1 MSELPG
7 EEAFAGAT
15 IAARIDGEVGWILLG
30 GERPFTL
37 DESVPGDLVAAIDAV
52 ESSPARALVLAGTS
66 RVFCAG
72 ANLRL
77 APKLTDAAFAREW
90 LAGHHEA
97 IARLAECPLPTVAA
111 VHGAAAGAGCN
122 LAIACDHVV
131 AAPEARFSQA
141 FIRIGLA
148 TDMGSLFLLP
158 RRTGLQ
164 AAKDLMLTGREVE
177 GDEALALHLADELC
191 PADSVWDRAA
201 EVASTR
207 AAGPLAA
214 YGAVKRGLAE
224 GAHLPLRPSL
234 DLERDLQLDVM
245 LAPDF
250 SEGSQAFLEKRP
262 PSFGGPAGAG

>member
-1 MSELPG
+1 MTDLPG
-7 EEAFAGAT
+7 DEAFAGTT
-15 IAARIDGEVGWILLG
+15 ISARIDGAVGWIILG

-37 DESVPGDLVAAIDAV
+37 DESVPGDLVAAIEAV
-52 ESSPARALVLAGTS
+52 ESSSAGALVLGGTT

-77 APKLTDAAFAREW
+77 GPKLVDAAFARDW

-191 PADSVWDRAA
+191 PADSVWERAA
-201 EVASTR
+201 AVATAR
-207 AAGPLAA
+207 AAGPRAA
-214 YGAVKRGLAE
+214 YAAVKRGLAE
-224 GAHLPLRPSL
+224 GAHLPLRASL

-245 LAPDF
+245 LDPDF
-250 SEGSQAFLEKRP
+250 AEGSQAFLEKRP
-262 PSFGGPAGAG
+262 PSYGGSAG

>member
-1 MSELPG
+1 MTELPG
-7 EEAFAGAT
+7 QEAFAGAT
-15 IAARIDGEVGWILLG
+15 IAARIDGEIGWILLG

-52 ESSPARALVLAGTS
+52 EASAVRGVVLAGTT

-77 APKLTDAAFAREW
+77 GPKLREADFARAW

-131 AAPEARFSQA
+131 ADPAARFSQA

-164 AAKDLMLTGREVE
+164 AARDLMLTGREVAGE
-177 GDEALALHLADELC
+177 EALALRLADELC
-191 PADSVWDRAA
+191 PADGLWERAR
-201 EVASTR
+201 E
-207 AAGPLAA
+207 AAAQRGSGPLAA
-214 YGAVKRGLAE
+214 YAAVKRGLAE
-224 GAHLPLRPSL
+224 GADLPLRPSL
-234 DLERDLQLDVM
+234 DLERDIQLDVM
-245 LAPDF
+245 LDPDF
-250 SEGSQAFLEKRP
+250 TEGSEAFLEKRP
-262 PSFGGPAGAG
+262 PSFRGRVG